1 LHDFGVEQETLVCDK
16 ILHSAVVGTSAYVV
30 ISATLLLKLKGGKS
44 GSRPGILTFTLAKQG
59 DEWKVESPAWG
70 RMS

>member
-1 LHDFGVEQETLVCDK
+1 MR
-16 ILHSAVVGTSAYVV
+16 TSPFEEA

-70 RMS
+70 RVS